1 MHPISLLTPPARSST
16 RAARRC
22 HVAGVFLW
30 LAATAPAG
38 LAQAQDRPVSPDQRA
53 TAQQVARQGVPLAEL
68 SASAPE
74 RYVVQSGDTLWGIS
88 GMYLRRPWRWPELW
102 GMNLQAI
109 ANPHRIYPGQTLYLE
124 RQNGLARLRTQ
135 ALDPSEPETV
145 RVSPRTRSS
154 SLSETALPTLKM
166 HLIEPFLVEPLV
178 VDEGTLEQ
186 AARVV
191 AATDRRVLLSTG
203 DRVYA
208 RGSAAAPLDTAPG
221 EPRFYRVF
229 RNAVA
234 LRDPATQE
242 VLGYEAQYVG
252 KAELLLGES
261 VQQTPDG
268 KGGMHTDPV
277 PATLNLL
284 ATREEVRT
292 GDRLL
297 PAPERSFNGFVP
309 HAPEGEMDA
318 RVVSIYGSSAISNAA
333 QNQVV
338 AINRGQHDGLQPGA
352 VLDLRSRGER
362 LRDPTDASRTAI
374 QLPSESNGMAM
385 VFRSFDRVSYALI
398 LNVRVPVQVG
408 DRLTA
413 PQQ

>member
-16 RAARRC
+16 CAAHRC
-22 HVAGVFLW
+22 HVAGVLLW
-30 LAATAPAG
+30 LAATVPAG

-74 RYVVQSGDTLWGIS
+74 RYVVQSGDTLWSIS

-109 ANPHRIYPGQTLYLE
+109 ANPHLIYPGQTLYLE
-124 RQNGLARLRTQ
+124 RQNGFAHLRTQ
-135 ALDPSEPETV
+135 ALDQSEPETV

-154 SLSETALPTLKM
+154 SLSDTALPTLKM

-178 VDEGTLEQ
+178 VDAGTLEQ

-191 AATDRRVLLSTG
+191 AATDKRVLLSTG

-208 RGSAAAPLDTAPG
+208 RGSVAAPLDTAPG

-229 RNAVA
+229 RNAVT
-234 LRDPATQE
+234 LWDPATQE

-252 KAELLLGES
+252 QAELLLGES

-284 ATREEVRT
+284 TTREEVRA

-309 HAPEGEMDA
+309 HAPEGEIDA

-362 LRDPTDASRTAI
+362 LRDPTDASRTVI

-408 DRLTA
+408 DRLMA